1 DATPDGKSIIVQ
13 GLVDKRG
20 LELRVVP
27 TDASA
32 DGKREAISFRST
44 PAFESSARF
53 SPDGKWVAYVS
64 NESGKAQV
72 YLSSFPEHGPKVQ
85 VSENGGSNPIW
96 STDGK
101 KIYFLRAAGDE
112 VKDAA
117 TITSAMMAVDV
128 DSPEAFNSPPRPR
141 VLFET

>member
-1 DATPDGKSIIVQ
+1 
-13 GLVDKRG
+13 
-20 LELRVVP
+20 
-27 TDASA
+27 
-32 DGKREAISFRST
+32 
-44 PAFESSARF
+44 AFESSARF

-141 VLFET
+141 VLFETQDDIGGADLAPDGKRFLLVCSPRQTPPIHVVLNAIPPK